1 MTKSPQR
8 TSAPAR
14 IKKSAASEPLSAPA
28 MERGVRTSSTR
39 KMAPSVLAST
49 KTQACLDLLNRKSGA
64 TLDDLMTATGWQAH
78 SVRGFLSGTIKTK
91 LGLALTSTKND
102 DGSRRYHVARGQS
115 SA

>member
-14 IKKSAASEPLSAPA
+14 IKKGVTAAPLATPTV
-28 MERGVRTSSTR
+28 ERRVRTSSTR
-39 KMAPSVLAST
+39 KMAPSVLPST

-64 TLDDLMTATGWQAH
+64 TLDDLIPPTGCQAH